1 MTTTSREYA
10 EALFEL
16 AAQAGLTKETSEGLE
31 TVMSAL
37 MQTPAYRALLASP
50 AIAKEERLN
59 ALSASFSG
67 KIPDILLAIL
77 RMMVSRG
84 HVSALDGMARD
95 YEELARGYRGE
106 AMAVVTSAVPLKEAE
121 TVALR
126 AKLEKKI
133 GRKVTLQC
141 QVNPELIGGV
151 RVEVDGRVIDG
162 SIRNKLEEIKEVM
175 NSLAPRQEKSA
186 VSLKSRLSSMN
197 PKLK

>member
-16 AAQAGLTKETSEGLE
+16 AVQGGVTKETSEGLE
-31 TVMSAL
+31 TVVSAL
-37 MQTPAYRALLASP
+37 LQQPEYRALLASP
-50 AIAKEERLN
+50 AIGKEERLA
-59 ALSASFSG
+59 ALDTAFRG

-84 HVSALDGMARD
+84 HISALSGMARD

-106 AMAVVTSAVPLKEAE
+106 SVAVVTSAVPLKEAE

-126 AKLEKKI
+126 AKLEKKL
-133 GRKVTLQC
+133 GRTVVLQC
-141 QVNPELIGGV
+141 RVDPGLIGGI
-151 RVEVDGRVIDG
+151 RVDVDGRVIDG

-175 NSLAPRQEKSA
+175 NS
-186 VSLKSRLSSMN
+186 
-197 PKLK
+197 

>member
-16 AAQAGLTKETSEGLE
+16 AVQGDVTKETSEGLE
-31 TVMSAL
+31 TVVSAL
-37 MQTPAYRALLASP
+37 LQTPEYRALLASP
-50 AIAKEERLN
+50 AITKEERLA
-59 ALSASFSG
+59 ALDAAFRG

-84 HVSALDGMARD
+84 HVSALNGMARD

-106 AMAVVTSAVPLKEAE
+106 FRAVVRSAVPLKEAE

-126 AKLEKKI
+126 AKLEKKLARQI
-133 GRKVTLQC
+133 ILQC
-141 QVNPELIGGV
+141 VVDPDLIGGI

-162 SIRNKLEEIKEVM
+162 SIRNKLDEIKEVM
-175 NSLAPRQEKSA
+175 NA
-186 VSLKSRLSSMN
+186 
-197 PKLK
+197 

>member
-16 AAQAGLTKETSEGLE
+16 AVQGGVTKETSEGVE
-31 TVMSAL
+31 TVISAL
-37 MQTPAYRALLASP
+37 MQMPEYRALLASP
-50 AIAKEERLN
+50 AIGKEERLN
-59 ALSASFSG
+59 ALDTAFRG

-84 HVSALDGMARD
+84 HVSALSGMARD

-106 AMAVVTSAVPLKEAE
+106 SMAVVTSAVPLKEAE

-126 AKLEKKI
+126 EKLEKKLA
-133 GRKVTLQC
+133 RKITLQC
-141 QVNPELIGGV
+141 QVNPDLIGGI

-162 SIRNKLEEIKEVM
+162 SIRNKLDEIKEVM
-175 NSLAPRQEKSA
+175 NS
-186 VSLKSRLSSMN
+186 
-197 PKLK
+197 

>member
-16 AAQAGLTKETSEGLE
+16 AAQDNLIRETSDGVV
-31 TVMSAL
+31 TVESAL
-37 MQTPAYRALLASP
+37 LQMPEYRALLASP
-50 AIAKEERLN
+50 AIGKEERLA
-59 ALSASFSG
+59 ALDQAFRG

-84 HVSALDGMARD
+84 QVSAFSRMVRD
-95 YEELARGYRGE
+95 YEELAREYRGE
-106 AMAVVTSAVPLKEAE
+106 AVAVVTSAVPLSEAQ

-126 AKLEKKI
+126 EKLAKKLGQKI
-133 GRKVTLQC
+133 TIQC
-141 QVNPELIGGV
+141 RMDPSLIGGL

-175 NSLAPRQEKSA
+175 YS
-186 VSLKSRLSSMN
+186 
-197 PKLK
+197 

>member
-16 AAQAGLTKETSEGLE
+16 AVQANVTQETSEGVE
-31 TVMSAL
+31 TVISAL
-37 MQTPAYRALLASP
+37 MQMPEYRALLASP
-50 AIAKEERLN
+50 AISKEERLN
-59 ALSASFSG
+59 ALDTAFRG

-84 HVSALDGMARD
+84 HVSALSGMARD

-106 AMAVVTSAVPLKEAE
+106 SMAVVTSAVPLKEAE

-126 AKLEKKI
+126 EKLEKKLA
-133 GRKVTLQC
+133 RKITLQC
-141 QVNPELIGGV
+141 QVNPDLIGGI

-162 SIRNKLEEIKEVM
+162 SIRNKLDEIKEVM
-175 NSLAPRQEKSA
+175 NS
-186 VSLKSRLSSMN
+186 
-197 PKLK
+197 

>member
-16 AAQAGLTKETSEGLE
+16 AVQGGVTKETSEGLV
-31 TVMSAL
+31 TVVSAL
-37 MQTPAYRALLASP
+37 LQTPEYRLLLASP
-50 AIAKEERLN
+50 AIKKEERL
-59 ALSASFSG
+59 ASLDAAFRG

-106 AMAVVTSAVPLKEAE
+106 SIAVVTSAVPLKEAE
-121 TVALR
+121 AVALR
-126 AKLEKKI
+126 ARLEKKL
-133 GRKVTLQC
+133 GRQITLQC
-141 QVNPELIGGV
+141 AVNPELIGGI
-151 RVEVDGRVIDG
+151 RVEVDGYVIDG

-175 NSLAPRQEKSA
+175 KA
-186 VSLKSRLSSMN
+186 
-197 PKLK
+197 

>member
-16 AAQAGLTKETSEGLE
+16 AVQGGVTKETSEGLE
-31 TVMSAL
+31 TVVSAL
-37 MQTPAYRALLASP
+37 LQQPEYRALLASP
-50 AIAKEERLN
+50 AIGKEERLA
-59 ALSASFSG
+59 ALDTAFRG

-84 HVSALDGMARD
+84 HISALSGMARD

-106 AMAVVTSAVPLKEAE
+106 SVAVVTSAVPLKEAE

-126 AKLEKKI
+126 AKLEKKL
-133 GRKVTLQC
+133 GRTVVLQC
-141 QVNPELIGGV
+141 RVDPGLIGGI
-151 RVEVDGRVIDG
+151 RVDVDGRVIDG

-175 NSLAPRQEKSA
+175 NA
-186 VSLKSRLSSMN
+186 
-197 PKLK
+197 